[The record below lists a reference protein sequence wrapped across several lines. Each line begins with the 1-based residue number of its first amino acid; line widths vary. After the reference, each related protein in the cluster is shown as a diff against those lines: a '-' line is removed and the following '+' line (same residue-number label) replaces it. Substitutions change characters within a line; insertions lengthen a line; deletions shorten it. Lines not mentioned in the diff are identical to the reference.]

1 MEIRRESRIG
11 VYKDGA
17 WYLDN
22 DGSGMW
28 NAGDKAYYF
37 GATGWIPETGDW
49 NALGFSSVGVTDAQQ
64 WYLDSNGNGV
74 WDNGIDYAYSFGARG
89 WTPIVGKWS

>member
-28 NAGDKAYYF
+28 NPGDKAYYF